1 MRAAAPLARL
11 GLWFYPYSSPM
22 VIDIVCLIFLAYGFW
37 VGYSR
42 GIISTVLSLTS
53 YLFGVLA
60 AMKFGPIAA
69 DMIFEA
75 FPAVTSAGAFA
86 IGVVL
91 LFFLTLI
98 LFRILA
104 RGLTGFMERVN
115 INLINQVLG
124 GLLSGLFFTFI
135 FSGLVYFGDRSKII
149 SDELRAN
156 SITYPVLVQL
166 PDIVIERAK
175 QLFPIFYDFYEQA
188 VDAMDRLKDNV
199 ERGESD
205 SIFDLEE

>member
-1 MRAAAPLARL
+1 
-11 GLWFYPYSSPM
+11 M
-22 VIDIVCLIFLAYGFW
+22 VIDIICLVFLAYGFW

-42 GIISTVLSLTS
+42 GIISTVLSLVS

-69 DMIFEA
+69 EMILEA
-75 FPAVTSAGAFA
+75 FPAVTSAGAFVL
-86 IGVVL
+86 GVVL

-98 LFRILA
+98 LFRIIA

-115 INLINQVLG
+115 INFINQVLG
-124 GLLSGLFFTFI
+124 GILSGLFFTFI

-149 SDELRAN
+149 SDEVKAD
-156 SITYPVLVQL
+156 SITYPVLIQL
-166 PDIVIERAK
+166 PDIVIEKGKAV
-175 QLFPIFYDFYEQA
+175 FPIFYDFYEQA
-188 VDAMDRLKDNV
+188 VDAMDRLRDNV
-199 ERGESD
+199 DRQERD

>member
-1 MRAAAPLARL
+1 
-11 GLWFYPYSSPM
+11 M

-42 GIISTVLSLTS
+42 GIISTVLSLVS

-69 DMIFEA
+69 EMIFET
-75 FPAVTSAGAFA
+75 FPQVTSAGAFVL
-86 IGVVL
+86 GVVL

-115 INLINQVLG
+115 INFINQVLG
-124 GLLSGLFFTFI
+124 GVLSGLFFTFI

-149 SDELRAN
+149 TDEVKAD
-156 SITYPVLVQL
+156 SITYPVLIQL
-166 PDIVIERAK
+166 PDIVIEHGKA
-175 QLFPIFYDFYEQA
+175 LFPIFYDFYEQA
-188 VDAMDRLKDNV
+188 VDAMDRLRDGVDRREN
-199 ERGESD
+199 D